1 LRAHPAVKAGPPGG
15 RPVRN
20 LVKPIEDRPGMVANS
35 SRLNSRGRAACS
47 AAAARAIA
55 QISSMVGGPPASARA
70 AAAFADRG
78 LYSAK

>member
-1 LRAHPAVKAGPPGG
+1 
-15 RPVRN
+15 
-20 LVKPIEDRPGMVANS
+20 MVANS